1 MTKEQFWRIIE
12 DVNAVSPNHDQE
24 TVWTRIVAAYKQ
36 GTPGF
41 FDLPFYSIASL
52 YSGYVS

>member
-1 MTKEQFWRIIE
+1 MWKGKSINEAKSESLAFEINR
-12 DVNAVSPNHDQE
+12 AFPAYAAL
-24 TVWTRIVAAYKQ
+24 AAYKQ